1 MKSFWFSVCA
11 LALLI
16 AVIIC
21 NGIYIQNVTSEME
34 TALLA
39 LPACEMASKE
49 AGALFTYF
57 QAKEKL
63 LSLSVPAADMREISN
78 YLTKLCVSATLSDK
92 EAFEQARALCLADVA
107 RIRELE
113 RFSFLHIL

>member
-1 MKSFWFSVCA
+1 MKTFLFSVCT

-16 AVIIC
+16 AVIVC
-21 NGIYIQNVTSEME
+21 NGIYIQNVTNEIE
-34 TALLA
+34 AALLA
-39 LPACEMASKE
+39 LPTCEAASQE
-49 AGALFTYF
+49 AGDLFAYF

-63 LSLSVPAADMREISN
+63 LSLSVPAADMREIGN
-78 YLTKLCVSATLSDK
+78 YLTKLCVSAAQKDK